1 MVKLVSG
8 VGMVVE
14 RVSGGDQMF
23 GWQDPVGLG

>member
-1 MVKLVSG
+1 LWVPV
-8 VGMVVE
+8 VVVVVVE